1 MNPGIWKTV
10 FMMAIAYSIINSA
23 TAQTIESLVMPGPVT
38 ESHAEV
44 ETECSSC
51 HEPFSR
57 GQQRTLCITCHED
70 VGLDIERGVGFH
82 GLFAE
87 ARDGRCADCHTDHE
101 GRDSVI
107 VILDENTFDHDFT
120 DYPLLGRHGEAAC
133 ADCHEPEKKHRE
145 APSDCV
151 SCHLDDDVHDG
162 FTGTECSDCHNE
174 TEWLDIEF
182 DHDTTDYPLLG
193 KHMEVAC
200 GDCHE
205 DKTLR
210 NTPTTCYGCHAEDDS
225 HNGRSG
231 QNCENC
237 HNPSSWDDS
246 SFDHSRD
253 TEFRLDGGHA
263 SLSCGD
269 CHSEDPFADTL
280 EMACV
285 SCHLEDDNHEQHFG
299 DQCDTCHATDLWT
312 SPFFD
317 HDVDTEH
324 ALIGAHESIECT
336 DCHIEPI
343 FEVELL
349 TACNDCHAE
358 DDPHE
363 GEQGIVCKDCHNE
376 SSWQDDVFFDHDL
389 TRFPLLGSHAEV
401 ECESCHETHVFRDA
415 PELCV
420 DCHIEDDPHE
430 GRFHEDC
437 ASCHNPVDWPEWMF
451 DHDTETAFPLSGA
464 HLEVLCDDCHRQP
477 LASMSKLVG
486 RCGDCHR
493 ADDIHDREFGTDCG
507 RCHSADSFSN
517 VEAIK

>member
-1 MNPGIWKTV
+1 
-10 FMMAIAYSIINSA
+10 MMA
-23 TAQTIESLVMPGPVT
+23 
-38 ESHAEV
+38 
-44 ETECSSC
+44 
-51 HEPFSR
+51 
-57 GQQRTLCITCHED
+57 
-70 VGLDIERGVGFH
+70 
-82 GLFAE
+82 
-87 ARDGRCADCHTDHE
+87 
-101 GRDSVI
+101 
-107 VILDENTFDHDFT
+107 
-120 DYPLLGRHGEAAC
+120 
-133 ADCHEPEKKHRE
+133 
-145 APSDCV
+145 
-151 SCHLDDDVHDG
+151 

-193 KHMEVAC
+193 KHQEVVC

-210 NTPTTCYGCHAEDDS
+210 NTPTTCYGCHAENDS
-225 HNGRSG
+225 HDGRSG

-237 HNPSSWDDS
+237 HNPTSWDDS
-246 SFDHSRD
+246 SFDHGRD
-253 TEFRLDGGHA
+253 TEFTLDGGHA

-285 SCHLEDDNHEQHFG
+285 SCHLEDDHHEQHFG

-312 SPFFD
+312 TPFFN

-324 ALIGAHESIECT
+324 ALIGAHESIECI

-349 TACNDCHAE
+349 TACNDCHAA
-358 DDPHE
+358 DDPHD
-363 GEQGIVCKDCHNE
+363 GEQGVVCKDCHNE
-376 SSWQDDVFFDHDL
+376 SSWADDVFFDHDL

-401 ECESCHETHVFRDA
+401 ECETCHETHVFRDA

-437 ASCHNPVDWPEWMF
+437 ASCHNPVDWPEWSSTTMPKQHFRYPARTLKFSAMTATDNPWRPCQNLSVAVVTVTAPMMF
-451 DHDTETAFPLSGA
+451 TIESSELTVADATLPTRSATWRRSNDQECPESSGQVGLGDA
-464 HLEVLCDDCHRQP
+464 RLFSVLHIR
-477 LASMSKLVG
+477 
-486 RCGDCHR
+486 RT
-493 ADDIHDREFGTDCG
+493 TD
-507 RCHSADSFSN
+507 F
-517 VEAIK
+517 